1 MHSADA
7 SGDHGGTEMVLL
19 TPDPALQSLG
29 GGTPPSPLS
38 RGDIASHVLGLVLD
52 FLDAC
57 LDDVTDRDDSS
68 EAAVLDDGQMAEA
81 ASGHAAHDAVDRF
94 VFAAGHHLARHDR
107 VDPCGEDI
115 AAAV

>member
-38 RGDIASHVLGLVLD
+38 RGDIASHVLGLVL
-52 FLDAC
+52 
-57 LDDVTDRDDSS
+57 DVTDRDDSS